1 MHTVHPCLFLL
12 FIFLLFSLWNVLIT
26 RLSVKAEGFQVRDF
40 SYGAF
45 SFQRLKICFIS
56 APSGVEGT
64 LIFLFVC
71 SCLFFMVTEPRF
83 FRTPLYFCD
92 KTRCL
97 RNQVEI
103 TTLSFIILLASSVQ
117 VGKLCGNVCQMF
129 RIACLAQ
136 QQCCM
141 DLEQFGWSPLVHVLW
156 SSFLAQFFV
165 LLNGFL
171 LHYMQPKKEISFFF
185 QLKITLF
192 HHWNISLPTLLHAT

>member
-136 QQCCM
+136 QCCM

-156 SSFLAQFFV
+156 SSFLTQFLSCLMAF
-165 LLNGFL
+165 F
-171 LHYMQPKKEISFFF
+171 YITCSQKKKSHFSF
-185 QLKITLF
+185 
-192 HHWNISLPTLLHAT
+192 N